1 MMNWRR
7 HSISGAFVFL
17 LLGVFAVFS
26 MLLTVL
32 GAQAYREIIDESSSH
47 TRERIM
53 HTFVRNA
60 VRAQDEADAV
70 SVEEYDGVPVL
81 AIHSDI
87 DGEGYT
93 QYIYCWQGELREL
106 FTSARY
112 AFEPED
118 GTPICEAEGFEA
130 VLENGLLTARMTDAE
145 GTVST
150 AYIACRSVQ

>member
-1 MMNWRR
+1 
-7 HSISGAFVFL
+7 
-17 LLGVFAVFS
+17 
-26 MLLTVL
+26 MLKLNHI
-32 GAQAYREIIDESSSH
+32 RKS
-47 TRERIM
+47 
-53 HTFVRNA
+53 
-60 VRAQDEADAV
+60 
-70 SVEEYDGVPVL
+70 YDGVPVL

>member
-1 MMNWRR
+1 M
-7 HSISGAFVFL
+7 
-17 LLGVFAVFS
+17 
-26 MLLTVL
+26 
-32 GAQAYREIIDESSSH
+32 Q
-47 TRERIM
+47 
-53 HTFVRNA
+53 TFVRNA

-70 SVEEYDGVPVL
+70 SIEKYDGVPVL

-87 DGEGYT
+87 DGEDYT

>member
-1 MMNWRR
+1 MMNWKR

-47 TRERIM
+47 TRGRIM
-53 HTFVRNA
+53 QTFVRNA

-70 SVEEYDGVPVL
+70 SIEEYDGVPVL

-118 GTPICEAEGFEA
+118 GTLICEAEGFEA
-130 VLENGLLTARMTDAE
+130 ALENGLLTARMTDAE